1 MNVMQ
6 SKPYGRE
13 TTLRGPATDRGR
25 GEKKYCL
32 IASGL
37 RPRRYNCGR
46 LLTPAA
52 GTPQDCRT
60 DQNTDAERYA
70 DGDQRAV
77 FGFAGDPLQGV
88 AAILGAEVERLIA
101 EAPGLIARSLPT
113 FPKAVHHLAQ
123 DRGDGVADL
132 IARRSDGLGRLAPA
146 HSTNLFQFLHD
157 SAQMFLDSR
166 NAWGE
171 I

>member
-101 EAPGLIARSLPT
+101 EAPGLIARSSPT
-113 FPKAVHHLAQ
+113 FPEAVHHLAQ
-123 DRGDGVADL
+123 DGGDGVADL
-132 IARRSDGLGRLAPA
+132 LARRSGGVRRLAA
-146 HSTNLFQFLHD
+146 GNATDLFQFLLD
-157 SAQMFLDSR
+157 GAQMLLNSR
-166 NAWGE
+166 NAGRE
-171 I
+171 S

>member
-1 MNVMQ
+1 M
-6 SKPYGRE
+6 
-13 TTLRGPATDRGR
+13 
-25 GEKKYCL
+25 
-32 IASGL
+32 
-37 RPRRYNCGR
+37 RRR
-46 LLTPAA
+46 LTPTA
-52 GTPQDCRT
+52 GAPQDCRT
-60 DQNTDAERYA
+60 DQNTDAQSDG
-70 DGDQRAV
+70 DGDQRSV
-77 FGFAGDPLQGV
+77 FGFAGDPLQS
-88 AAILGAEVERLIA
+88 ATAILGAQVERLIA

-146 HSTNLFQFLHD
+146 HSTDLFQFLHD

-166 NAWGE
+166 NAGRE